1 MQFGMNSLNEIAQKV
16 LDKELKYK
24 DTVIIGDNASGK
36 SFLLKL
42 MIEKKK
48 SSDDIYFIDA
58 VNRGFDVSKII
69 KNSQLAEYKNTVI
82 NRRIQ
87 EEYFNLKDSF
97 DCYGTLTER
106 IEQIYAPLEKD
117 LQDLFE
123 KLTAECF
130 QIVPESILGKVEFK
144 KGTGLLSSG
153 YQAIVRILME
163 LLYYQNGMDTRQLV
177 RTMVVIDEL
186 DEFLSPGYAYKI
198 LPFIKRNFSKMEFV
212 VSTHS
217 CDLVVGAQDA
227 NLIVLH
233 DRGYEVMETNDFQS
247 ISEVQ
252 IVFDR
257 VFGRH
262 SKQVPEV
269 EDILRRLFNNKLNNV
284 WTELDQCQLEGLQ
297 KEDMTASQQL
307 IFRQIMEW

>member
-186 DEFLSPGYAYKI
+186 DEFLIFNLYQRFRSYLTG
-198 LPFIKRNFSKMEFV
+198 FS
-212 VSTHS
+212 
-217 CDLVVGAQDA
+217 
-227 NLIVLH
+227 
-233 DRGYEVMETNDFQS
+233 
-247 ISEVQ
+247 
-252 IVFDR
+252 
-257 VFGRH
+257 
-262 SKQVPEV
+262 
-269 EDILRRLFNNKLNNV
+269 EDIQNKS
-284 WTELDQCQLEGLQ
+284 Q
-297 KEDMTASQQL
+297 KWKIYYGVCS
-307 IFRQIMEW
+307 IIS

>member
-130 QIVPESILGKVEFK
+130 QIVPESILGKV
-144 KGTGLLSSG
+144 
-153 YQAIVRILME
+153 QD
-163 LLYYQNGMDTRQLV
+163 YYRVDIRQLCA
-177 RTMVVIDEL
+177 
-186 DEFLSPGYAYKI
+186 F
-198 LPFIKRNFSKMEFV
+198 
-212 VSTHS
+212 
-217 CDLVVGAQDA
+217 
-227 NLIVLH
+227 
-233 DRGYEVMETNDFQS
+233 
-247 ISEVQ
+247 
-252 IVFDR
+252 
-257 VFGRH
+257 
-262 SKQVPEV
+262 
-269 EDILRRLFNNKLNNV
+269 
-284 WTELDQCQLEGLQ
+284 
-297 KEDMTASQQL
+297 
-307 IFRQIMEW
+307 